1 MGLFLCHIFCCVGC
15 QFHTG
20 YNSLFCQDC
29 FVIFTVMKLTRKEEI
44 VIVAAKLFKEKGY
57 SAVSMR
63 DIAQQ
68 MDIKAASLYNH
79 IKSKQEIL
87 SSLVLHVAEKFTNST
102 QSITSQDGTALQRLK
117 KLIEVHID
125 ITVHHADAI
134 AALNNDWMH
143 LDGQD
148 LLDFIAMRD
157 QYEENF
163 RSIIKQGI
171 QEQQIKAKEPEVILF
186 SILSTL
192 RTLYLWNEKRGKLE
206 VNVLKKELVSVLIS
220 GIV

>member
-1 MGLFLCHIFCCVGC
+1 MAVTVG
-15 QFHTG
+15 Q
-20 YNSLFCQDC
+20 NC
-29 FVIFTVMKLTRKEEI
+29 FVIFTIMKLARKEEI

-79 IKSKQEIL
+79 IKGKQEIL
-87 SSLVLHVAEKFTNST
+87 SSLVLHVAKEFTNST
-102 QSITSQDGTALQRLK
+102 QTITSQEGTPLQRLT

-125 ITVHHADAI
+125 ITLHHADAI

-148 LLDFIAMRD
+148 LLDFISMRD
-157 QYEENF
+157 RYEDCF
-163 RSIIKQGI
+163 RGVIKQGI
-171 QEQQIKAKEPEVILF
+171 ISKQFKDQHPEVMLF
-186 SILSTL
+186 SILSSL

-206 VNVLKKELVSVLIS
+206 VNVLKKELVSVLIA

>member
-1 MGLFLCHIFCCVGC
+1 MAVSVC
-15 QFHTG
+15 Q
-20 YNSLFCQDC
+20 NC
-29 FVIFTVMKLTRKEEI
+29 FAIFTLMKKTRKEEI
-44 VIVAAKLFKEKGY
+44 VIVAAKLFKERGY

-79 IKSKQEIL
+79 IKGKQEIL
-87 SSLVLHVAEKFTNST
+87 STLILHVAKAFTNST
-102 QSITSQDGTALQRLK
+102 QQITSENSSPLTRLK
-117 KLIEVHID
+117 KLIAVHID
-125 ITVHHADAI
+125 ITFHNPDAI

-171 QEQQIKAKEPEVILF
+171 QKQQIRAKEPEVILF

-206 VNVLKKELVSVLIS
+206 VDVLKQELVAVLIS

>member
-1 MGLFLCHIFCCVGC
+1 MR
-15 QFHTG
+15 Q
-20 YNSLFCQDC
+20 NC

-44 VIVAAKLFKEKGY
+44 VVVAAKLFKEKGY

-79 IKSKQEIL
+79 IKGKQEIL
-87 SSLVLHVAEKFTNST
+87 SSLVLQVAKEFTNST
-102 QSITSQDGTALQRLK
+102 QTITSQDGTALQRLK

-171 QEQQIKAKEPEVILF
+171 QTQQIKAKEPEVILF

>member
-102 QSITSQDGTALQRLK
+102 QSITSQDGNALQRLK

-206 VNVLKKELVSVLIS
+206 VNILKKELVSVLIS

>member
-1 MGLFLCHIFCCVGC
+1 
-15 QFHTG
+15 
-20 YNSLFCQDC
+20 
-29 FVIFTVMKLTRKEEI
+29 MKSTRKEEI
-44 VIVAAKLFKEKGY
+44 VTVAATLFKEKGF

-63 DIAQQ
+63 DIAQK

-79 IKSKQEIL
+79 IKGKQEIL
-87 SSLVLHVAEKFTNST
+87 STLVLEVANEFTNSMEIISSET
-102 QSITSQDGTALQRLK
+102 LTPLDGIRK
-117 KLIEVHID
+117 IIELHID
-125 ITVHHADAI
+125 ITVNHAEAI

-148 LLDFIAMRD
+148 LLDFIKMRD
-157 QYEENF
+157 QYEANF
-163 RSIIKQGI
+163 RSIIKKGI
-171 QEQQIKAKEPEVILF
+171 DAGEIKPKHPEVILF

>member
-1 MGLFLCHIFCCVGC
+1 M
-15 QFHTG
+15 
-20 YNSLFCQDC
+20 NW
-29 FVIFTVMKLTRKEEI
+29 FVCYFIIFTIMKSTRKEEI
-44 VIVAAKLFKEKGY
+44 VAVAATLFKEKGF

-63 DIAQQ
+63 DIAQK

-79 IKSKQEIL
+79 IKGKQEIL
-87 SSLVLHVAEKFTNST
+87 ASLVLTVANEFTSSMLT
-102 QSITSQDGTALQRLK
+102 ITSE
-117 KLIEVHID
+117 KLTPLDTIRKIIEIHID
-125 ITVHHADAI
+125 ITVNHSEAI

-143 LDGQD
+143 LDGKG

-157 QYEENF
+157 QYEANF
-163 RSIIKQGI
+163 RSVIKQGI
-171 QEQQIKAKEPEVILF
+171 ESGELQPKHPEVILF

>member
-1 MGLFLCHIFCCVGC
+1 VGLFLCHIFCCVGC

-102 QSITSQDGTALQRLK
+102 QSITSQDGNALQRLK

-206 VNVLKKELVSVLIS
+206 VNILKKELVSVLIS

>member
-1 MGLFLCHIFCCVGC
+1 MR
-15 QFHTG
+15 Q
-20 YNSLFCQDC
+20 NC

-44 VIVAAKLFKEKGY
+44 VVVAAKLFKEKGY

-79 IKSKQEIL
+79 IKGKQEIL
-87 SSLVLHVAEKFTNST
+87 SSLVLQVAKEFTNST
-102 QSITSQDGTALQRLK
+102 QTITSQDGTALQRLK

>member
-1 MGLFLCHIFCCVGC
+1 MAVTVG
-15 QFHTG
+15 Q
-20 YNSLFCQDC
+20 NC

-87 SSLVLHVAEKFTNST
+87 SSLVLHVAREFTNST
-102 QSITSQDGTALQRLK
+102 QTITSQDGTALKRLK

-125 ITVHHADAI
+125 ITLHHADAI

-163 RSIIKQGI
+163 RNIIKQGI
-171 QEQQIKAKEPEVILF
+171 QTQQIKAKETEVILF

-206 VNVLKKELVSVLIS
+206 VNVLKKELVAANKGV
-220 GIV
+220 